1 MAFLF
6 VFAFLGILVVVALF
20 MGVGI
25 YNSLVALSKQV
36 DRSWS
41 NIDVIL
47 KQRHD
52 EVPQLVEIVQQ
63 YVTHEKNILDKVTEA
78 RTHYMNAK
86 NTDEKVKASNEMTRA
101 LGGVLAIGEAYPE
114 LKSSNHFLQLQGRL
128 TGLEEQLADRREH
141 FNDTVTTYNTRI
153 AQFPDMFFAGL
164 LNYHSMELFK
174 VSESDKSMPSLKVK
188 I

>member
-1 MAFLF
+1 MLIVF
-6 VFAFLGILVVVALF
+6 VLVFGAVVIIALGVMFIN
-20 MGVGI
+20 I
-25 YNSLVALSKQV
+25 YNGLVSLRKQV
-36 DRSWS
+36 DRSFA

-52 EVPQLVEIVQQ
+52 EVPQLIQVVQQ

-86 NTDEKVKASNEMTRA
+86 TTEDKVKASNEMSRA

-114 LKSSNHFLQLQGRL
+114 LKSSQHFLQLQSRL
-128 TGLEEQLADRREH
+128 SGLEDQLADRREH
-141 FNDTVTTYNTRI
+141 FNDTVTALNTRI
-153 AQFPDMFFAGL
+153 EQFPDAIFANM
-164 LNYHSMELFK
+164 LNYHQMELFK
-174 VSESDKSMPSLKVK
+174 VAEAEKVLPSLKVN